1 MFTYAGGIVALN
13 LLNRIVTILVIILM
27 WFVIVVTVAA
37 PEAALG
43 WAQQGLDWASASA
56 QSVGSREPAW
66 LYLLVRAG
74 IIVSVTLI
82 ALALMWAEVRRRKT
96 PVVKIKSASGGEATV
111 TAESVERRLAWH
123 LDQLAEV
130 VSATA
135 MIRPRGSAIDVKVA
149 LETSPDVDIPMK
161 TEEVIAVTRDVI
173 GTQMGLRVNK
183 TEVQIE
189 HAPYE
194 DVL

>member
-1 MFTYAGGIVALN
+1 MT
-13 LLNRIVTILVIILM
+13 LV
-27 WFVIVVTVAA
+27 
-37 PEAALG
+37 
-43 WAQQGLDWASASA
+43 
-56 QSVGSREPAW
+56 
-66 LYLLVRAG
+66 
-74 IIVSVTLI
+74 
-82 ALALMWAEVRRRKT
+82 ALALLWAEVRRRKT

-111 TAESVERRLAWH
+111 TAELVERRLAWH

-135 MIRPRGSAIDVKVA
+135 AIRPRGSAVDVKVA

-161 TEEVIAVTRDVI
+161 TEEVIAVARDVI

-183 TEVQIE
+183 TEVQIT

>member
-1 MFTYAGGIVALN
+1 LN
-13 LLNRIVTILVIILM
+13 LLNRLVTILVIILV
-27 WFVIVVTVAA
+27 WFVVVLIVAA

-43 WAQQGLDWASASA
+43 WAQQGVDWFGANVE
-56 QSVGSREPAW
+56 SVGGRQPAW
-66 LYLLVRAG
+66 LYLLIRAG

-82 ALALMWAEVRRRKT
+82 ALALLWAEVRRKKT
-96 PVVKIKSASGGEATV
+96 PVVKIRSASGGEATV

-135 MIRPRGSAIDVKVA
+135 FIRPRGAAVDVKIA

-161 TEEVIAVTRDVI
+161 TEEVVAVTRDVI
-173 GTQMGLRVNK
+173 ETQMGLRVNK

-189 HAPYE
+189 HSPYE

>member
-1 MFTYAGGIVALN
+1 MN
-13 LLNRIVTILVIILM
+13 LLNRIVTILVIILV

-43 WAQQGLDWASASA
+43 WAQQGLDWAGASA
-56 QSVGSREPAW
+56 QSVNSRQPSW
-66 LYLLVRAG
+66 LYLLIRAG
-74 IIVSVTLI
+74 IIVSVTLV
-82 ALALMWAEVRRRKT
+82 ALALLWAEVRRRKT

-135 MIRPRGSAIDVKVA
+135 AIRPRGSSVDVKVA

-161 TEEVIAVTRDVI
+161 TEEVIAVARDVI

-183 TEVQIE
+183 TEVQIT